1 MKSYFI
7 HGIPVRVGF
16 DCARLM
22 FRLCSTYVSTF
33 WAKVGYVLT
42 VLGIKLFLE
51 REILVAK
58 LLHMLDFQFR
68 NISRAYR
75 PGPSS
80 SEQKEILNV
89 VSDPPISDHITYVT
103 DNCCQ
108 PCERAFSTNILS
120 M

>member
-1 MKSYFI
+1 M
-7 HGIPVRVGF
+7 RVGF

-22 FRLCSTYVSTF
+22 FRVCSTYASTF
-33 WAKVGYVLT
+33 SAKVGSVST
-42 VLGIKLFLE
+42 VLGLKLFLE

-58 LLHMLDFQFR
+58 LLHMLVFQFR
-68 NISRAYR
+68 NIRRAHR

-80 SEQKEILNV
+80 SEQKEIINV
-89 VSDPPISDHITYVT
+89 VSDPPISDHKTYVT